1 MDCLPCA
8 GIVNG
13 VDIDEW
19 DPATDEN
26 IATHYWPGNMDGK
39 KECKVREC
47 DGGPIASAPAPG
59 ELLMGCWGWLSA
71 QAESAAAR
79 AGL

>member
-1 MDCLPCA
+1 
-8 GIVNG
+8 VNG

-39 KECKVREC
+39 KECKVRAC
-47 DGGPIASAPAPG
+47 
-59 ELLMGCWGWLSA
+59 
-71 QAESAAAR
+71 ESRWTHHRLGHRRR
-79 AGL
+79 AGC